1 MKSVFINELGPRVSA
16 AVYGFWRWTEADF
29 QTNEQFDRVLHFTR
43 DLGIDT
49 YDLSP
54 AYAGGKVEEAFGK
67 FLKENDVKRSDL
79 IISSKAG
86 VRNFSGSHGSGTYI
100 DLSPK
105 WITTSVEE
113 SLKRLQTDKLDILI
127 LEGFDFLYS
136 FEETASTLLKL
147 QRSGK
152 IGYVGVSN
160 FNVFQQRVLSSYLSQ
175 PIITNHI
182 ELNLLQTEA
191 LRDGRLDFIREQH
204 SRVLAFSPLADGR
217 ILLGEDEKAIRVRE
231 LLEQIAKKYE
241 ANVEQTAVAW
251 VHQLGALPIIGSK
264 ETRRIQNASTA
275 YDIKLSKEDWY
286 LLYNETVKEVLPTE
300 AEEGEEHFVNETVA

>member
-1 MKSVFINELGPRVSA
+1 MKNVYINELGPRVSA

-29 QTNEQFDRVLHFTR
+29 KDPSNFKKVVEFTR
-43 DLGIDT
+43 DLGINT

-54 AYAGGKVEEAFGK
+54 AYANGLVEEYFGK
-67 FLKENDVKRSDL
+67 LLKEGVLKRNDLV
-79 IISSKAG
+79 ISSKAG
-86 VRNFSGSHGSGTYI
+86 VRSFSGSNGPGTYI

-105 WITTSVEE
+105 WISQSVED
-113 SLKRLQTDKLDILI
+113 SLKRLQIEKLDILI

-152 IGYVGVSN
+152 VGYIGVSN
-160 FNVFQQRVLSSYLSQ
+160 FNVFQQRLLSNYLSQ

-191 LRDGRLDFIREQH
+191 LTDGRIDFIREQH
-204 SRVLAFSPLADGR
+204 SRALAFSPLADGR
-217 ILLGEDEKAIRVRE
+217 ILLGEDEKAVRVRS
-231 LLEQIAKKYE
+231 LLEKLAKKYD

-275 YDIKLSKEDWY
+275 YDIKLSKEDWN
-286 LLYNETVKEVLPTE
+286 LLYQETLK
-300 AEEGEEHFVNETVA
+300 